1 MGVKISVWTEA
12 ADPVTSFGVSAQLSQ
27 STELALVTRDAITPE
42 TVVVLAV
49 DEINDHIAHRARE
62 LGHAGCSR
70 FILVTTVLDDDQL
83 RAAVE
88 IGICAVIERRHAT
101 PTRLEQLVIK
111 ATRGESELPTTLLT
125 RLFRQVSDRGHD
137 IASART
143 LPFAGLTTRESQVL
157 RLVADGLDTDEIAA
171 KLAYSSRTV
180 KNVLHAVTT
189 RFCLRNRSHAVAYA
203 MREGLI

>member
-1 MGVKISVWTEA
+1 MGEKITVWTEA
-12 ADPVTSFGVSAQLSQ
+12 DDPVISFGVTAQLGQ
-27 STELALVTRDAITPE
+27 SAELTLVDRDAITPE

-49 DEINDHIAHRARE
+49 DAIDDRIVHRARE

-70 FILVTTVLDDDQL
+70 FILVTPALDDDQL

-101 PTRLEQLVIK
+101 PRRLEQLVVK
-111 ATRGESELPTTLLT
+111 ATRGESELPTTLLNL
-125 RLFRQVSDRGHD
+125 LFRQVSAHERDRVPP
-137 IASART
+137 RT
-143 LPFAGLTTRESQVL
+143 LPFAGLTTRETQVL

-171 KLAYSSRTV
+171 RLAYSSRTV